1 MKWAGQFVTCL
12 EIVFLC
18 LNRSPG
24 LLGPEPRQKMRG
36 QHLKT
41 AVGVGKLG
49 ASYGDEAD
57 FCLSELKMSGERGE
71 LHFFF
76 ITAYQQ

>member
-1 MKWAGQFVTCL
+1 MISRALLEQEGQTG
-12 EIVFLC
+12 
-18 LNRSPG
+18 R
-24 LLGPEPRQKMRG
+24 R
-36 QHLKT
+36 T
-41 AVGVGKLG
+41 AVGLGKLG

-57 FCLSELKMSGERGE
+57 FCVSELKMSGERGE

>member
-1 MKWAGQFVTCL
+1 
-12 EIVFLC
+12 
-18 LNRSPG
+18 
-24 LLGPEPRQKMRG
+24 MRG

-41 AVGVGKLG
+41 AVGIGKLG